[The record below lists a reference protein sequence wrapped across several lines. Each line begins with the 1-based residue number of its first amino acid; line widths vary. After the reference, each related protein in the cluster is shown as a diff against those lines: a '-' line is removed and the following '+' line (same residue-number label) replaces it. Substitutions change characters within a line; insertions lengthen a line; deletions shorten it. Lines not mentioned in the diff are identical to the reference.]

1 MAAQQIAAPLTF
13 WFNWS
18 LEKGHVPKSWKHAKI
33 CPFPKDNKQTLTLD
47 NSCSI
52 SILPAIDKLLETIV
66 SEQIWNYMENN
77 DLITAHQHAYMSEH
91 STATA
96 LVEVTDQW
104 LGQMDKGNI
113 VGFNLVNIVCFS
125 H

>member
-1 MAAQQIAAPLTF
+1 
-13 WFNWS
+13 
-18 LEKGHVPKSWKHAKI
+18 
-33 CPFPKDNKQTLTLD
+33 
-47 NSCSI
+47 
-52 SILPAIDKLLETIV
+52 
-66 SEQIWNYMENN
+66 MENN
-77 DLITAHQHAYMSEH
+77 DLITAHQHAYRSEH